1 MKFKRAVIKDKVLAY
16 LLQSIYIYNNKVVIN
31 FYYSG
36 DNREIN
42 LKDFNEF
49 LGNLD
54 NIMEK

>member
-16 LLQSIYIYNNKVVIN
+16 LVRSIYIYNNKVVIN